1 MLSEKQEWLSQ
12 AADNQQV
19 TPEQLS
25 ALLQQP
31 ELQQTL
37 QRYQLASAVLRN
49 EADSV
54 LPADFSDNFASLLAQ
69 EPTYQLQTNAGI
81 LQKIKLGMRQA
92 ANAEWFKPAAHGALA
107 ASVALVAVFGV
118 QQYQQPLE
126 QEFAMPSPVLQTRPV
141 AGFATPVSL
150 SQTSVD
156 SRFEAQEQQAMQEQQ
171 RRLQAL
177 LQAHRQQVRVTEV
190 QQNTPSQQEQEQRE
204 HK

>member
-12 AADNQQV
+12 AADNKPV

-25 ALLQQP
+25 ALLTQP
-31 ELQQTL
+31 ELQQTV
-37 QRYQLASAVLRN
+37 QRYQLTGAIMRN

-54 LPADFSDNFASLLAQ
+54 LPVDFSDTFASLLDQ
-69 EPTYQLQTNAGI
+69 EPTYQLQAQRSL
-81 LQKIKLGMRQA
+81 LQKVKMGVRQA
-92 ANAEWFKPAAHGALA
+92 ANAEWFKPAAHGAIA
-107 ASVALVAVFGV
+107 ASVALVAVLGV

-126 QEFAMPSPVLQTRPV
+126 ADLSMPSPVLQTRPV

-177 LQAHRQQVRVTEV
+177 LQAHRQQVRITEV
-190 QQNTPSQQEQEQRE
+190 QPTTAATAEQEPRE

>member
-1 MLSEKQEWLSQ
+1 MLSEKHEWLSQ

-37 QRYQLASAVLRN
+37 QRYQLAGAVLRN
-49 EADSV
+49 ESDSV
-54 LPADFSDNFASLLAQ
+54 LPVDFSDNFAELLAD
-69 EPTYQLQTNAGI
+69 EPVYQLQNQAG
-81 LQKIKLGMRQA
+81 LLRRFKTALHQA
-92 ANAEWFKPAAHGALA
+92 ANAEWFKPAAHGAVA

-126 QEFAMPSPVLQTRPV
+126 QELAMPAPVLQTRPV
-141 AGFATPVSL
+141 AGFAIPVSL

-171 RRLQAL
+171 RRLQTL
-177 LQAHRQQVRVTEV
+177 LQAHRQQVRLTDV
-190 QQNTPSQQEQEQRE
+190 QHSTTPPEQDNRE
-204 HK
+204 H

>member
-19 TPEQLS
+19 TSEQLP

>member
-69 EPTYQLQTNAGI
+69 EPTYQLQSNTGI
-81 LQKIKLGMRQA
+81 LQKIKVGLRQA

-177 LQAHRQQVRVTEV
+177 LQAHRQQVRVTEA

>member
-19 TPEQLS
+19 TSEQLS

>member
-1 MLSEKQEWLSQ
+1 MLSEKHEWLSQ

-31 ELQQTL
+31 KLQQTL
-37 QRYQLASAVLRN
+37 QRYQLAGAVLRN
-49 EADSV
+49 EDDSV

-69 EPTYQLQTNAGI
+69 EPTYQMQNSISL
-81 LQKIKLGMRQA
+81 LQKVKLGLRQA
-92 ANAEWFKPAAHGALA
+92 ANADWFKPAAQGAIA

-126 QEFAMPSPVLQTRPV
+126 QELTLPSPVLQTRPV

-171 RRLQAL
+171 RRLQVL
-177 LQAHRQQVRVTEV
+177 LQAHRQQIRVTDTQAASQDV
-190 QQNTPSQQEQEQRE
+190 QEKRE